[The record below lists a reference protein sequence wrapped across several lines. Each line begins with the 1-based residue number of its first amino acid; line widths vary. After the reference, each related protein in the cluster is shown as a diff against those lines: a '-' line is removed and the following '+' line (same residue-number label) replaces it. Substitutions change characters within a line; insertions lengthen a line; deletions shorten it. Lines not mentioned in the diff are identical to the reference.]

1 MKQEKVE
8 KSSNEKQ
15 MLPVVADYVPLYSA
29 NAVVNECPF
38 LALKPNEC
46 DRHLNSDRLSLSTV
60 PDSGTVEC
68 SRAVG
73 YCIICK
79 HASVESMGR
88 LDKIRGL
95 RNVFLRSRDQR
106 GCGLTR
112 VAEVLSSVGDKG
124 RGGAGRG

>member
-1 MKQEKVE
+1 M
-8 KSSNEKQ
+8 
-15 MLPVVADYVPLYSA
+15 PL
-29 NAVVNECPF
+29 V
-38 LALKPNEC
+38 LKPNEC

-60 PDSGTVEC
+60 PDSGTVEY

-73 YCIICK
+73 HCIISM